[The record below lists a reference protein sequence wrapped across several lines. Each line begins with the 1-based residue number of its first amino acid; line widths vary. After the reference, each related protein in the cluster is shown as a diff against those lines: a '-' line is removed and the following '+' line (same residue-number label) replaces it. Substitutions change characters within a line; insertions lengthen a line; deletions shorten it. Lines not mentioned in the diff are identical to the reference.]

1 MRTATGTLV
10 IDSGQLITG
19 TGAAPVRDGALH
31 ITDGK
36 ITYAGPAA
44 AAPPVSPTARRM
56 NARGGTI
63 MPGLVEAHFH
73 PTYFNVAALED
84 LDIKYPVE
92 YVTLLAAANARLAL
106 QCGYTA
112 ARSGGSLFNIDVWL
126 KKAIESDITV
136 GPRLAASGREIC
148 GAGGLMDWN
157 PDFRKIG
164 MEGLVLLVNGPDEA
178 RTAVRKLVKDGVE
191 WVKTYPTGDAAA
203 PDTNDHHT
211 LCMTFEEMHAVV
223 ATAHNH
229 GLKVT
234 GHCRATAGI
243 KNALRAGYDTIEHG
257 TFMDDEALELLLER
271 NTPVVPALQFEYA
284 SIVEGPRFG
293 MSQRVIDGHKETLEG
308 GAESARR
315 ILKAGGR
322 LGMGGDYGFAWTP
335 HGTYA
340 KELTFFVRHVGLA
353 PLDVVTCATKTGAEI
368 MGRGHELGTLEAGK
382 FADVLVVDGDV
393 LGHIA
398 ILEDRARFLAVVQGG
413 IVRAG
418 RLRHDAAVVERGVQ
432 AGN

>member
-10 IDSGQLITG
+10 IENGQLVAG
-19 TGAAPVRDGALH
+19 TGDAPVRDGSVYV
-31 ITDGK
+31 TDGT
-36 ITYAGPAA
+36 IVYAGSAA
-44 AAPPVSPTARRM
+44 AAPPVPPTARRM

-106 QCGYTA
+106 ECGYTA

-126 KKAIESDITV
+126 KKAIENDITP

-148 GAGGLMDWN
+148 GVGGLMDWN

-164 MEGLVLLVNGPDEA
+164 MEGLVLLINGPDEA
-178 RTAVRKLVKDGVE
+178 RAAVRKLVKDGVE

-211 LCMTFEEMHAVV
+211 LCMTFEEMHACV

-234 GHCRATAGI
+234 GHCRANAGI

-293 MSQRVIDGHKETLEG
+293 MSERVIDGHKETLEG

-340 KELTFFVRHVGLA
+340 KELTFFVRHVGLS
-353 PLDVVTCATKTGAEI
+353 PLEVLTCATRTGAEI
-368 MGRGHELGTLEAGK
+368 VGRGHELGTLEAGK
-382 FADVLVVDGDV
+382 LADILVVDGDV
-393 LGHIA
+393 LDDIA
-398 ILEDRARFLAVVQGG
+398 ILEDRSRFLAVMQGG
-413 IVRAG
+413 VVKAG
-418 RLRHDAAVVERGVQ
+418 RLRHEYGVSC
-432 AGN
+432 